1 MRGATLIDFN
11 AENRSAR
18 LSFASETPV
27 RDYWYGKEILRVN
40 DTAMGSE
47 RFKAG
52 VMPVLFNHNK
62 NQVIARVDKLWTEN
76 GRAYADITFD
86 DDDFQKT
93 LCVKLPAAACEAC
106 P

>member
-62 NQVIARVDKLWTEN
+62 TAVLMQILPSMMM
-76 GRAYADITFD
+76 I
-86 DDDFQKT
+86 FQKT
-93 LCVKLPAAACEAC
+93 SCVKLPAAACEAC

>member
-47 RFKAG
+47 RLKPELCRFCS
-52 VMPVLFNHNK
+52 
-62 NQVIARVDKLWTEN
+62 T
-76 GRAYADITFD
+76 IT
-86 DDDFQKT
+86 KT
-93 LCVKLPAAACEAC
+93 RS
-106 P
+106 